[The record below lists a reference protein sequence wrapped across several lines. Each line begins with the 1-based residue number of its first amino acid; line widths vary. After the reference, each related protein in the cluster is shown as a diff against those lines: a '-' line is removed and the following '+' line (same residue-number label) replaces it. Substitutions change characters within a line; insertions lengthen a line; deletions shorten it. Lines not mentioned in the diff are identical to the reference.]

1 METNLSKMIR
11 LPYMPW
17 YGRIFLIGF
26 VLLFV
31 YSAVTGLSVFIR
43 LDPKYCY
50 LLGMV
55 SGGSCLIAINL
66 IIAMLRGGQ
75 DGN

>member
-1 METNLSKMIR
+1 MDTNFSKMIR
-11 LPYMPW
+11 LPYFSW
-17 YGRIFLIGF
+17 SGRILLIGF
-26 VLLFV
+26 VLMFV
-31 YSAVTGLSVFIR
+31 YLAVTGLSVFIR

-55 SGGSCLIAINL
+55 SGGSCLIAVNL
-66 IIAMLRGGQ
+66 IIAMLRGGK